1 MINIKQLPQINVQL
15 WPNVIHMGYMT
26 EVIRRMGLEWN
37 PEPSAPGEEPVVT
50 AVRIVSTDPKAK
62 KAGGLCVALK
72 GQPVSPA
79 DEVDSEKEYGLV
91 AYELESEEKNENN

>member
-37 PEPSAPGEEPVVT
+37 QETPCPAKLQSYL
-50 AVRIVSTDPKAK
+50 VSTDPKAK

-72 GQPVSPA
+72 GQPVCPA

-91 AYELESEEKNENN
+91 AYEHESEEKNENN

>member
-37 PEPSAPGEEPVVT
+37 QETPCPAKLQSYL
-50 AVRIVSTDPKAK
+50 VSTDPKAK

-91 AYELESEEKNENN
+91 AYEHESEEKNENN

>member
-37 PEPSAPGEEPVVT
+37 QEPVVT